1 MEDNTFFGFF
11 FFSFND
17 KRSFNEKENYMVIY
31 NFYNFIFVMILNDI

>member
-11 FFSFND
+11 FSFTD